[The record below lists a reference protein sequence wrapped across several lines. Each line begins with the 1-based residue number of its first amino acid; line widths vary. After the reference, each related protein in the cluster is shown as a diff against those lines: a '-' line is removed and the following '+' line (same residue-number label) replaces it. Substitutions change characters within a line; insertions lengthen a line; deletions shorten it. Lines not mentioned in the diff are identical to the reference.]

1 MKLLS
6 CIYALAVL
14 SYVALPSIPAALA
27 QASDRQDQLSP
38 ARQAIRWSQ
47 DRLSKFDAAIAGME
61 QDGNERQADARA
73 KAGALAAIFRL
84 AGAKA

>member
-6 CIYALAVL
+6 YIYGLAVL

-27 QASDRQDQLSP
+27 QASDCQDRLSP
-38 ARQAIRWSQ
+38 ARQAIHWSQ

-61 QDGNERQADARA
+61 QDGNKRQADARA
-73 KAGALAAIFRL
+73 KAGPLVASFRS